1 MRYSHGELVQL
12 AEEGRR
18 KKMPR
23 LIDADALYQKIDAFR
38 EENAKKYPYS
48 IYVAALGDVLDMIED
63 APTADIAE
71 RKKGRWIDRGRISQ
85 CSECARFCMI
95 ETSFCPNCGADM
107 RGGGGNVE

>member
-18 KKMPR
+18 KKMDE
-23 LIDADALYQKIDAFR
+23 LISRQEALDLWD
-38 EENAKKYPYS
+38 KYHPY
-48 IYVAALGDVLDMIED
+48 IATKAMEYDRKLRALQ
-63 APTADIAE
+63 TAQSE

-85 CSECARFCMI
+85 CSECERFCMI

-107 RGGGGNVE
+107 RGERDAEIH